1 MNKAELTA
9 AIVKKTGFTKKD
21 AEKAIAAVTDV
32 ITETLAAGEKVQIVG
47 FGGFEVRSRP
57 ARVARNPRT
66 GEQISIEASKAPV
79 FKAGKA
85 LIASINPNPA
95 FTTVVAGKANN
106 GNGGNEP
113 TGRDRIIENINR
125 EKN

>member
-57 ARVARNPRT
+57 ARVARNP

-85 LIASINPNPA
+85 LKDSVN
-95 FTTVVAGKANN
+95 K
-106 GNGGNEP
+106 
-113 TGRDRIIENINR
+113 
-125 EKN
+125 